1 MTDVATG
8 TGGAMCQWSSS
19 TLLRYTCHV
28 ECICNLAISSNHILL
43 FSFQL
48 AKLSISLWKLHI
60 CLLTTSL
67 FVKLQ
72 HLLIS
77 VIVWRHVGMIGG
89 GSTLRRIG
97 VWPPLSL
104 FSFRKR
110 GSIGIKEMGQHTI
123 KLVYRYLVWPLHSSM
138 RIYIKQPYTDKKVED
153 SSDDGD
159 DIVDVYD
166 DMTRRGMQP

>member
-1 MTDVATG
+1 MRRSIPSLRPKPPGDGPRFTPAEVSLYLVHNWIWIITQQVTWPSVTTGCVGAT
-8 TGGAMCQWSSS
+8 CQWSSS
-19 TLLRYTCHV
+19 TLLRHTWHV
-28 ECICNLAISSNHILL
+28 ECICNLAISSNRILL
-43 FSFQL
+43 LSFQL

-77 VIVWRHVGMIGG
+77 VIVWHHVG
-89 GSTLRRIG
+89 TLRRIG

-123 KLVYRYLVWPLHSSM
+123 KLVYR
-138 RIYIKQPYTDKKVED
+138 
-153 SSDDGD
+153 
-159 DIVDVYD
+159 
-166 DMTRRGMQP
+166 